1 MHHHR
6 FQHQLE
12 FAPLSTVSAADAAAD
27 SFLVCPVVLLQG
39 WMGHPCSWQAV
50 YELAYERAQAVM
62 SRSRLERLER
72 AISWN

>member
-12 FAPLSTVSAADAAAD
+12 FASSSTVTAPAAVVD

-39 WMGHPCSWQAV
+39 WMGQPCPWHAV
-50 YELAYERAQAVM
+50 YHVAYERARAVV
-62 SRSRLERLER
+62 SPSRLERLER